1 LEERES
7 LSYNKN
13 IEEIMTKKQES
24 SKENKKDQ
32 KKKYVKPEI
41 VSEDLN
47 VFGASCNGS
56 LSGGRK
62 ASTGAPNFC
71 NASRLNS

>member
-1 LEERES
+1 MSTE
-7 LSYNKN
+7 
-13 IEEIMTKKQES
+13 TKKEQT
-24 SKENKKDQ
+24 KDKLEDCK

-41 VSEDLN
+41 ISEDLN

-62 ASTGAPNFC
+62 SSTGAPNFC
-71 NASRLNS
+71 NANKLNS